1 MNLPF
6 ETIEDAIEDL
16 KAGRFLIVTDDED
29 RENEGDLVMAAGKIT
44 PEATNFMAKHACG
57 LICVALTAQRLQE
70 LSLTPMALEN
80 TEAQGTA
87 FYTSVDARQGNT
99 TGISAFDRARTV
111 KVLIDPQSK
120 PDDLRRPG
128 HTFPLR
134 AREGGVLVR
143 AGHTE
148 AAVDLTKLA
157 GLYPAAV
164 LCEIMDDDGTMARL
178 PRLVEFA
185 REHNL
190 RMITIADLI
199 RYRRRTEK
207 LVRRVAECRLPT
219 LYGNFRLIG
228 YQSVVDERDYLA
240 LVMGEIQPDQPTL
253 VRMHSGCL
261 TGEALHSLACDCGE
275 QLRLA
280 LEEIQ
285 RAGKG
290 VCVYIP
296 HHEGRGI
303 GLLNKI
309 KAHSLQEKGKD
320 TVEANEALGFK
331 ADLRDYGLGAQVL
344 SDLGVSKMLLLTNN
358 PAKRVG
364 LEAYGL
370 EVVQRLP
377 LISRP
382 NEWNRR
388 YLQTKKDKMGH
399 LLDTDERGQEP
410 EVRKISVE

>member
-1 MNLPF
+1 MSETPF
-6 ETIEDAIEDL
+6 ATIEEAIADFREG
-16 KAGRFLIVTDDED
+16 KFLIVTDDED
-29 RENEGDLVMAAGKIT
+29 RENEGDLFIAAEKVT
-44 PEATNFMAKHACG
+44 PEAINFMAKHARG
-57 LICVALTAQRLQE
+57 LICVPMTAQRLND
-70 LSLTPMALEN
+70 LSLSPMTPDN

-87 FYTSVDARQGNT
+87 FHISVDARFGTT

-111 KVLIDPQSK
+111 QVLIDPKTK
-120 PDDLRRPG
+120 PSDLRRPG
-128 HTFPLR
+128 HIFPLR

-148 AAVDLTKLA
+148 AAVDLARLA

-178 PRLVEFA
+178 PRLIEFA
-185 REHNL
+185 RTHGL
-190 RMITIADLI
+190 KIITIADLI
-199 RYRRRTEK
+199 RYRRQKEK
-207 LVRRVAECRLPT
+207 LVRRVAECQLPT
-219 LYGNFRLIG
+219 MFGKFRLIG
-228 YQSVVDERDYLA
+228 YESIVDNRAYVA
-240 LVMGEIQPDQPTL
+240 LVMGDIRPNEPTL

-261 TGEALHSLACDCGE
+261 TGDALFSLACDCGE

-280 LEEIQ
+280 LVKIASE
-285 RAGKG
+285 GKG

-309 KAHSLQEKGKD
+309 KAHALQDKGKD

-344 SDLGVSKMLLLTNN
+344 GDLGVSKMRLMTNN

-370 EVVQRLP
+370 EVVERVP
-377 LISRP
+377 LISEP
-382 NEWNRR
+382 NEFNRR
-388 YLQTKKDKMGH
+388 YLETKKEKMGH
-399 LLDTDERGQEP
+399 LLQ
-410 EVRKISVE
+410 VEG